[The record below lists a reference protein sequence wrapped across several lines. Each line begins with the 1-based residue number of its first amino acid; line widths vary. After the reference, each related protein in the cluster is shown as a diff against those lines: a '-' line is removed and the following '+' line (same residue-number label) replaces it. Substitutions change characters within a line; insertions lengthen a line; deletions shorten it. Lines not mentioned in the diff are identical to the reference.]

1 MKHIDIEQLKK
12 LAQAA
17 TPGPWAAN
25 PVFAQID
32 ALPSGVPV
40 CQLLWPT
47 ELRSEDETIA
57 NGDFI
62 VAANPSAIL
71 GLIETIEQL
80 RAQNAT
86 QQKRVEELEAALRGL
101 MQACEQSFDWQ
112 YDPQFTATFSEAE
125 QALSATA
132 PQHDWRQIGEAEYEC
147 TICGADSEGNASE
160 CATAREGER

>member
-1 MKHIDIEQLKK
+1 MTLRDEFEAFIRTRKLCTKYGAKLDFLPDGQYRDIRVRGHYSTY
-12 LAQAA
+12 QAA
-17 TPGPWAAN
+17 HAA
-25 PVFAQID
+25 
-32 ALPSGVPV
+32 
-40 CQLLWPT
+40 
-47 ELRSEDETIA
+47 
-57 NGDFI
+57 
-62 VAANPSAIL
+62 
-71 GLIETIEQL
+71 
-80 RAQNAT
+80 